1 MGLVNKLDDTVQ
13 GHAAK
18 FIMVTDCVIGQM
30 QQLHPAMAEVL
41 VSQLN
46 L

>member
-1 MGLVNKLDDTVQ
+1 MGLANKLNDTVP

-18 FIMVTDCVIGQM
+18 FIMATDCVIGQM
-30 QQLHPAMAEVL
+30 QQLHPAIAEVL